1 MNAKLKLAVGA
12 VAGLLAFA
20 LVTPT
25 AANAA
30 PVAASYQSSTV
41 ASADVAVD
49 AGQLSTALESLFTD
63 VITFDEHGLTS
74 FDVQNATELLGAEKA
89 LELDRQ
95 LREASVASLSGM
107 TLMATG
113 QAYVDCIVESSVLGL
128 IAGLVTGSFVE
139 LIREKKW
146 DELAKKLLPRL
157 VKSGVTGGVI
167 GVVGSLAASAVG
179 CAIFA

>member
-1 MNAKLKLAVGA
+1 MNAKLKFALGA
-12 VAGLLAFA
+12 VAGLLAFT
-20 LVTPT
+20 LVVPS

-30 PVAASYQSSTV
+30 PAAPSHQSSTV
-41 ASADVAVD
+41 ATADVAID

-63 VITFDEHGLTS
+63 VITFDEQGLIS

-95 LREASVASLSGM
+95 LRESSVASLSGM

-128 IAGLVTGSFVE
+128 IGGIITGSFVE

-146 DELAKKLLPRL
+146 DELAKRLLPRL
-157 VKSGVTGGVI
+157 VKSGVTGGVV